1 MKKCPFV
8 LLEVLIALLLVMV
21 CIVPLL
27 RAPILQYRAEIGL
40 IERLEKQRVAD
51 WTFTEIQEQLL
62 KNEIAWKDLPSGKKT
77 TRRWEL
83 PPAEIQIPGCGPQR
97 VSRFVSLKCE
107 LEKEGLKGEQYKR
120 LLLRVYFSPKGKADE
135 AILFRMVVQNKGA
148 PPAA

>member
-1 MKKCPFV
+1 MKKRPFV

-27 RAPILQYRAEIGL
+27 RAPILQYRTEIGL
-40 IERLEKQRVAD
+40 IERLEKERVAD

-62 KNEIAWKDLPSGKKT
+62 KNEIAWKDLPEKKKA

-83 PPAEIQIPGCGPQR
+83 PPAEIQIPGCSPQW

-107 LEKEGLKGEQYKR
+107 LEKEGLHGEQYKR
-120 LLLRVYFSPKGKADE
+120 LLLRVYFSPKGKGDKG
-135 AILFRMVVQNKGA
+135 IPFHIVVQNKGA
-148 PPAA
+148 PSAA

>member
-1 MKKCPFV
+1 MKKRPFV
-8 LLEVLIALLLVMV
+8 LLEVLIALLLVTL

-27 RAPILQYRAEIGL
+27 RGPILQYRMEIRA

-62 KNEIAWKDLPSGKKT
+62 KNEIAWNDLPVKNKT

-83 PPAEIQIPGCGPQR
+83 PPAQIQIPGCAPQW

-120 LLLRVYFSPKGKADE
+120 LCLRIYFSPKDKVNEG
-135 AILFRMVVQNKGA
+135 ILFRLVVQKKEA
-148 PPAA
+148 HA